1 LLFFLKEI
9 TLMHPFASIASGSD
23 PYHRTAEC
31 LRALGTSDY
40 SGTQTAFIKFNTA
53 PYHLIHSTGAAGHPE
68 TVRAVIHYLREYGV
82 RQIRAGD
89 GPSAADPAKG
99 FLDCGFTR
107 VCQEE
112 GVELVDLDRAE
123 TVEVTIPGAQSLY
136 TVPMTRVVL
145 ESDLLVDVAW
155 MRTHGYTTIS
165 LCMKN
170 LMGVIG
176 QPRDVMHEPFPQKI
190 TDLQSFLRPGLCVID
205 GTTALDE
212 GMSRVPVPMNLTIA
226 GRDAVSVD
234 AVGTAIMGFDPL
246 EIEHI
251 WLAQERGLG
260 IATLER
266 IGLTGCSIGEVKRS
280 FARLGQGFREV
291 NGAG

>member
-1 LLFFLKEI
+1 MRPLVSI
-9 TLMHPFASIASGSD
+9 TSGSN
-23 PYHRTAEC
+23 PYHRTIEC
-31 LRALGTSDY
+31 LQALGTIDY
-40 SGTQTAFIKFNTA
+40 SGAKTAFIKFNTA

-68 TVRAVIHYLREYGV
+68 TVRAVIHYLRECGI
-82 RQIRAGD
+82 RQIKAGD
-89 GPSAADPAKG
+89 GPSAADPVKG
-99 FLDCGFTR
+99 FLECGFTR

-112 GVELVDLDRAE
+112 SVGLIDLDRAE
-123 TVEVTIPGAQSLY
+123 TVEVTIPGAQSLHS
-136 TVPMTRVVL
+136 VPITRVAM

-176 QPRDVMHEPFPQKI
+176 QPRGIMHDPFPQKI
-190 TDLQSFLRPGLCVID
+190 TDLQSFLKPGLCVID

-212 GMSRVPVPMNLTIA
+212 GTSRVPVPMDLTIA
-226 GRDAVSVD
+226 GQEAVSVD
-234 AVGTAIMGFDPL
+234 AVGTTIMGFDPL

-260 IATLER
+260 IAALEG
-266 IGLTGCSIGEVKRS
+266 IEQVGCPLAEVKRS
-280 FARLGQGFREV
+280 FARLGKGFRTV
-291 NGAG
+291 AAQR